1 MRDLSPWVND
11 HACRVGWEGGICV
24 VVCEFPC
31 LVGGIFGS
39 DRFASGKSGAIIS
52 LSQNCKFLGLAACG
66 G

>member
-24 VVCEFPC
+24 VVCEFLC

-52 LSQNCKFLGLAACG
+52 LS
-66 G
+66 